1 LTAKLASGVDGAA
14 GDAASRQLEER
25 PKMTDRKGRVAGKVA
40 LVTGA
45 ASGLGAASAR
55 RLAEEGA
62 KVMLTDV
69 SADAGRAVA
78 DQIADAGGEARFNAH
93 DVTSQA
99 DWEGVVGATTE
110 RFGRL
115 DILVNNAG
123 VSGGTQELMT
133 LDYEVWR
140 RVLAVNLDGVFLGM
154 RHAGPAIAKTGGG
167 SIINISSILGKV
179 GMAGASAYCAS
190 KGGVALLTKA
200 AALEW
205 APLGIRVNSVHP
217 GFIET
222 PMVVGALQ
230 QSENAN
236 EMRDMIISRHA
247 LARLGVPSE
256 IGDAVLFL
264 ASDESSFMTG
274 AELVVDGG
282 YTAQ

>member
-1 LTAKLASGVDGAA
+1 MVAA
-14 GDAASRQLEER
+14 A
-25 PKMTDRKGRVAGKVA
+25 
-40 LVTGA
+40 
-45 ASGLGAASAR
+45 
-55 RLAEEGA
+55 
-62 KVMLTDV
+62 
-69 SADAGRAVA
+69 
-78 DQIADAGGEARFNAH
+78 
-93 DVTSQA
+93 
-99 DWEGVVGATTE
+99 TE

-123 VSGGTQELMT
+123 VSGGPQELMT
-133 LDYEVWR
+133 LELEAWR

-154 RHAGPAIAKTGGG
+154 RMAGPAIAASGGGG
-167 SIINISSILGKV
+167 SVINISSILGKV
-179 GMAGASAYCAS
+179 GLAGAAAYCAS

-217 GFIET
+217 GFIDT
-222 PMVVGALQ
+222 PMVSGAIQ
-230 QSENAN
+230 QAENGN

-247 LARLGVPSE
+247 LGRLGVPRE
-256 IGDAVLFL
+256 IADAVLFL